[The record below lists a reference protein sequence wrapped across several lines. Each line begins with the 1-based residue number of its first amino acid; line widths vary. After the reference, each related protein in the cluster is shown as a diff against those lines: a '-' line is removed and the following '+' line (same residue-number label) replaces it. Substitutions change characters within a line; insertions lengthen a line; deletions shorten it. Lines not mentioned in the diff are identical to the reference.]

1 MKKPA
6 RTLFLLHGHPV
17 LREEVGRAV
26 RDHYRLLPIA
36 DWGALFERIGAAPAG
51 SVVLVDPYA
60 GQAAGEGIAT
70 DLKALM
76 NQYPSL
82 TVVAAMELR
91 SGRLGDVLELGS
103 LGISEVISLAEERTA
118 IGIRQRLE
126 AARGRPL
133 RVLIGRMLP
142 PNLTG
147 PGRSIL
153 SMAVAVGT
161 EGGNAAELA
170 RSLHVT
176 QRTLLRW
183 CRRAGLP
190 APRTLLAWVR
200 MLLAAELL
208 DDPGRTVL
216 DVAFSCGYASDS
228 SLRHAVISFLGVA
241 PGELRRQGAFETSSR
256 RFLQTLAEARD
267 ENRRYRAPARASG

>member
-1 MKKPA
+1 MRKPA
-6 RTLFLLHGHPV
+6 RVVFALHADPLFLEQL
-17 LREEVGRAV
+17 GRAT
-26 RDHYRLLPIA
+26 RDAYRLYPIS
-36 DWGALFERIGAAPAG
+36 DWGELFERIGSAPA
-51 SVVLVDPYA
+51 SALVVVDPYEGQERGA
-60 GQAAGEGIAT
+60 GVAP

-82 TVVAAMELR
+82 AVVAAMHLTP
-91 SGRLGDVLELGS
+91 GRLEDVLELGG
-103 LGISEVISLAEERTA
+103 LGVSQVISLSEERTA
-118 IGIRQRLE
+118 VGIRHRLE
-126 AARGRPL
+126 SARGRPL

-142 PNLTG
+142 PTLTG

-153 SMAVAVGT
+153 SMAVSIGT
-161 EGGNAAELA
+161 DGGNAAELA

-200 MLLAAELL
+200 MMLAAELL

-216 DVAFSCGYASDS
+216 DVAYACGYASDS
-228 SLRHAVISFLGVA
+228 SLRHAMMSFLHVP
-241 PGELRRQGAFETSSR
+241 PGELRRRGAFETSSHG
-256 RFLQTLAEARD
+256 FLQTLVEARD
-267 ENRRYRAPARASG
+267 EKRRYRAAARAG